1 VIELLRAK
9 GYILE
14 RNVGFIPVAQCR
26 SPAIKK
32 MLAKDAVVTEVLS
45 YVDTLPLQEEK
56 NGAKFKGRVVIWEGT
71 CQIPFF
77 NTRHT
82 SQKCPSA
89 LPDEC
94 KIRLM
99 SGRDARGGDSP
110 WMAGQGRKDDR
121 KPTIYPVPLYEVRA
135 AFLRESCSGCVLVD
149 VEEQLAKIVNV
160 VPPMYSRY
168 ASLEA

>member
-1 VIELLRAK
+1 MFRAK

-26 SPAIKK
+26 SPTIKK
-32 MLAKDAVVTEVLS
+32 MLAKGAVVTEVLS
-45 YVDTLPLQEEK
+45 YVDTLPPQEEK

-99 SGRDARGGDSP
+99 SGADRDALDGSP

-135 AFLRESCSGCVLVD
+135 AFLRESCASCVLVD
-149 VEEQLAKIVNV
+149 VEGQLAKIVNV